1 LEEFQ
6 PSLREAGSQAV
17 IRIGIFLRAAVTS
30 WISVLANAAAA
41 FVLTPVILRHLGDEA
56 FGVWVLV
63 TTIVNYYGL
72 GDVGV
77 RASVLRYVSRQN
89 ALGDKDGVN
98 HVVATAFY
106 FYGSLCVLFIG
117 LSFLLAASL
126 PRFFTVDSNLRD
138 PFRNLFLLAG
148 IIQGLSFPLMLF
160 GASLQAAARY
170 DQVYMLRTF
179 SMLVRV
185 GALVAALHAG
195 GGLFLI
201 GAAALLPNL
210 VFQAAQV
217 PLAMRAFPEMS
228 LHPRWVR
235 KNVLRDMFRYGLVS
249 FAVGTGENLRN
260 YTYPVVIGK
269 LLMPAAVT
277 IFSLPAK
284 LLSPLLEGIGTM
296 TEIVNPVSSQLEAHN
311 DFAMLRRLIQL
322 SVQSSFLILL
332 PLVAFLF
339 IFGGQLLSLWVGP
352 QYTSTYPLL
361 VLLTL
366 GLGTSATQCSAQS
379 MLFGIERHKK
389 LVWYRLGE
397 GLSIVLIGS
406 ICLRVW
412 GLVGFAFAIAAT
424 LMLTSLVLLPRHLCN
439 ILGLPF
445 GDYFREACLK
455 PCSVVLPTA
464 VALLLLRWLWV
475 VSTWPTLI
483 CSVLLAA
490 SVYVLTL
497 LLLMFRIPHGSG
509 DWLSIGILEAL
520 AKRLRGLREM
530 KPQISLTRTR
540 HAE

>member
-1 LEEFQ
+1 M
-6 PSLREAGSQAV
+6 
-17 IRIGIFLRAAVTS
+17 IRIGIFLRAAATS
-30 WISVLANAAAA
+30 WIAVLANAAVA

-56 FGVWVLV
+56 FGLWVLV

-98 HVVATAFY
+98 NVVATAFY
-106 FYGSLCVLFIG
+106 FYGGLSVLFIG

-148 IIQGLSFPLMLF
+148 IIQGMSFPLMLF

-170 DQVYMLRTF
+170 DQVYMLRIF

-185 GALVAALHAG
+185 GAIVAALRAG

-210 VFQAAQV
+210 VFQVAQV
-217 PLAMRAFPEMS
+217 PLALRAFPELS
-228 LHPRWVR
+228 LHPRLVR
-235 KNVLRDMFRYGLVS
+235 KSVLRDMFRYGLVS
-249 FAVGTGENLRN
+249 FAVGAGENLRN

-269 LLMPAAVT
+269 FLMPAAVT

-296 TEIVNPVSSQLEAHN
+296 TEIVNPVSSHLEAHN
-311 DFAMLRRLIQL
+311 DFATLRRLIQL
-322 SVQSSFLILL
+322 SVQSSFLILV
-332 PLVAFLF
+332 PLAAFLF
-339 IFGGQLLSLWVGP
+339 IFGGNLLLLWVGP
-352 QYTSTYPLL
+352 QYASTYPLL

-397 GLSIVLIGS
+397 GLSIVAIGS
-406 ICLRVW
+406 VCLRVW

-424 LMLTSLVLLPRHLCN
+424 LMLTSLVLLPRHLCY

-445 GDYFREACLK
+445 RVYLKEACLK
-455 PCSVVLPTA
+455 PCIAVLPTA
-464 VALLLLRWLWV
+464 VGLLLLRSFWIV
-475 VSTWPTLI
+475 DTWPALM
-483 CSVLLAA
+483 CSLLLAT
-490 SVYVLTL
+490 SIYVLTL
-497 LLLMFRIPHGSG
+497 LLMTFRIRHGRG
-509 DWLSIGILEAL
+509 GWLSLGILEIL
-520 AKRLRGLREM
+520 AKKFRGLREM
-530 KPQISLTRTR
+530 KPQVSLTRAR